1 MYISEIKTGAP
12 TDVRCPLERR
22 MYETLDKLRIP
33 YERVDNDP
41 AASMEE
47 CAEVDKVLGTEIRKM
62 CSYVTRKRQH
72 FSCLSCRQI
81 NPLTQQLSVRNWVYP
96 ICHLHRRR
104 KCLSILERH
113 RDQPVWQDFS
123 WTKTTMCR

>member
-22 MYETLDKLRIP
+22 MYETLDKLKIP

-47 CAEVDKVLGTEIRKM
+47 CAEVDNVLGTQIRKN
-62 CSYVTRKRQH
+62 V
-72 FSCLSCRQI
+72 F
-81 NPLTQQLSVRNWVYP
+81 
-96 ICHLHRRR
+96 
-104 KCLSILERH
+104 
-113 RDQPVWQDFS
+113 
-123 WTKTTMCR
+123 

>member
-1 MYISEIKTGAP
+1 MYISELMTGAP
-12 TDVRCPLERR
+12 TNERCPLERR
-22 MYETLDKLRIP
+22 MYETLDKLKIP

-47 CAEVDKVLGTEIRKM
+47 CAKVDKVLGTEIRKT
-62 CSYVTRKRQH
+62 CFYVTRKRQH

-81 NPLTQQLSVRNWVYP
+81 NPSTQQLSVRNWVYP

>member
-41 AASMEE
+41 VSETWRSVQRWTKFLE
-47 CAEVDKVLGTEIRKM
+47 LKSGKM
-62 CSYVTRKRQH
+62 CSYVTRKRQTFFLLVMPANKSFDTAA
-72 FSCLSCRQI
+72 FSKKLGVSHM
-81 NPLTQQLSVRNWVYP
+81 V
-96 ICHLHRRR
+96 ICTAG
-104 KCLSILERH
+104 ENA
-113 RDQPVWQDFS
+113 
-123 WTKTTMCR
+123 